1 MPILYSDYLISRK
14 LFIFYFGVHQR
25 RMDGWIYR
33 NISKKLIGEKLEKI
47 IRRRDAPRVCLWL
60 FPPSGRQE
68 TDLSL
73 ILRLS
78 FCIFEISFEFFFIF
92 FSCLFFVLFFP
103 FRSHQK
109 WGGKEELRESEQHL
123 LWAVA
128 LHYFFPFLVPCV
140 PIKDYLEIWSQ
151 GRSLL
156 CSALLCS
163 VEKKPRKPPYSLSLS
178 L

>member
-1 MPILYSDYLISRK
+1 MYGNNIRHLMPIYYSDYLISRM
-14 LFIFYFGVHQR
+14 LFIFILGSIR
-25 RMDGWIYR
+25 GGWTDGWIYR

-73 ILRLS
+73 ILRL
-78 FCIFEISFEFFFIF
+78 FLYFWNLVWVLLH
-92 FSCLFFVLFFP
+92 LFFLFVFCFLFFFP

-128 LHYFFPFLVPCV
+128 LHYFF
-140 PIKDYLEIWSQ
+140 
-151 GRSLL
+151 
-156 CSALLCS
+156 
-163 VEKKPRKPPYSLSLS
+163 SLSGS
-178 L
+178 VCAH